1 MSAMN
6 MHHMFEPGDNLP
18 DPNAAPAAESGQAPA
33 QSSPS
38 ATPAHLKRHNRHK
51 KYQPQAP
58 NQYDGTVSDSVTGPA
73 PSPRSKKQNRQGQ
86 QSAHV
91 AGTANQNGAVMNG
104 HKQRPASLGGPLL
117 PATPGPKG
125 QAYAGPTFHASPAPS
140 SLPVPK
146 FFSKSVPNGA
156 AGRKSSL
163 QARMEDEKAAEKEES
178 SPESDVVV
186 PVGREAQQSPLDLFF
201 KADKMERERTKN
213 NGTLSPELT
222 NRTASSTEPP
232 NPFRQSVKNIFM
244 REMDGE
250 HEDMPSPRTLC
261 VNNKPSPER
270 PEALSSGMPQSADEQ
285 RQADTQNLKNLLFNN
300 MQSPSPANKPHQTQ
314 SRVHFDANIFNTPSP
329 PAFQRSTSGPVTPGQ
344 LSGQQP
350 NYHYGNRDL
359 SPLFKAARSDTPT
372 RPSNLRQELP
382 NADLPSARPTS
393 QHDAQ
398 ARGFLDQQIRN
409 QPGSLPLDIPFLR
422 TASGNPTATGSS
434 ASTTFHGPHQ
444 QGAFGSQQ
452 GVPGM
457 ASPRTGLAITRDI
470 GSMEDDLRR
479 MLKLNVLG

>member
-1 MSAMN
+1 MSAMTT
-6 MHHMFEPGDNLP
+6 HQ
-18 DPNAAPAAESGQAPA
+18 DPNAVNASESGRAPA
-33 QSSPS
+33 QPSPS
-38 ATPAHLKRHNRHK
+38 TTPAHPKRSNRHK
-51 KYQPQAP
+51 KNQPQAP
-58 NQYDGTVSDSVTGPA
+58 NQCDGTVSDSVTGPA
-73 PSPRSKKQNRQGQ
+73 PSPRSKKQNKQRQ

-91 AGTANQNGAVMNG
+91 AGTTNQNGAVANG
-104 HKQRPASLGGPLL
+104 HKPRPASLGGPLL
-117 PATPGPKG
+117 PATPGPKE

-156 AGRKSSL
+156 AGKQSSL
-163 QARMEDEKAAEKEES
+163 QARMEGEKGSEKQES
-178 SPESDVVV
+178 SPEPDVVV
-186 PVGREAQQSPLDLFF
+186 PVEREAQQSPLDLFF
-201 KADKMERERTKN
+201 KADKMERERTRS
-213 NGTLSPELT
+213 NGMLSPELT
-222 NRTASSTEPP
+222 NRKAPSTEPP

-250 HEDMPSPRTLC
+250 HEDMSSPKTVS
-261 VNNKPSPER
+261 VNSKPFPGRLDVSS
-270 PEALSSGMPQSADEQ
+270 SSGRPQSSDEQ

-300 MQSPSPANKPHQTQ
+300 IQSPSTANAPHQTQ
-314 SRVHFDANIFNTPSP
+314 QRVHSDANIFNTPSP
-329 PAFQRSTSGPVTPGQ
+329 PPFQRSTSGPVTPGQ
-344 LSGQQP
+344 VSGQQP

-382 NADLPSARPTS
+382 SAHLPSARPMS

-409 QPGSLPLDIPFLR
+409 QPGSLPLDIAFLR
-422 TASGNPTATGSS
+422 TASSNPTATGSS
-434 ASTTFHGPHQ
+434 ASTTFDGPPQ

-457 ASPRTGLAITRDI
+457 ASPRTDSAMTKDI